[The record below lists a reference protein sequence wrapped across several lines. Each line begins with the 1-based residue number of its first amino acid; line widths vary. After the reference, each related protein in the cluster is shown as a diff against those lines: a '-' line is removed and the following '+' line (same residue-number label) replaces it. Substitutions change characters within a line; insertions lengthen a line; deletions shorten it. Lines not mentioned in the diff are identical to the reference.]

1 MTPAISTSNLASGG
15 QELASQNLFEH
26 LASQAQSAGQGASPA
41 QLGEGLVNG
50 LDGFLERSQAFA
62 ARADSLSGSGP
73 TAVDAQVSVVDQPG
87 APTRMADAQLEKVA
101 ESLSRMF
108 DHAIETQMVVRGAT
122 QISGA
127 ANTLLR
133 GQ

>member
-1 MTPAISTSNLASGG
+1 MTPTISTATLPSGP
-15 QELASQNLFEH
+15 ELASQNLFEH
-26 LASQAQSAGQGASPA
+26 LAGQAHAAGQGASPA

-50 LDGFLERSQAFA
+50 LDGFLERTRQFAIRAEQLDASAAPGADAAAQA
-62 ARADSLSGSGP
+62 
-73 TAVDAQVSVVDQPG
+73 

>member
-1 MTPAISTSNLASGG
+1 M
-15 QELASQNLFEH
+15 ASQNLFEH
-26 LASQAQSAGQGASPA
+26 LASHAQSAGQGASPA

-50 LDGFLERSQAFA
+50 LDGFLERSQSFA
-62 ARADSLSGSGP
+62 ARANNLSGSGSVAP
-73 TAVDAQVSVVDQPG
+73 SVVEQVGEPS
-87 APTRMADAQLEKVA
+87 RMADAQLEKVA

>member
-1 MTPAISTSNLASGG
+1 MTPTIEVATPAVHG

-26 LASQAQSAGQGASPA
+26 MAQQAQGLSQGASPA
-41 QLGEGLVNG
+41 QLGEGLLNN
-50 LDGFLERSQAFA
+50 LDGFL
-62 ARADSLSGSGP
+62 ARAKNFTERANETTQPSPLANAAVEPKASGEAP
-73 TAVDAQVSVVDQPG
+73 AKVQDNQIEQVVG
-87 APTRMADAQLEKVA
+87 
-101 ESLSRMF
+101 SLSRMF

-122 QISGA
+122 QVSGA

>member
-1 MTPAISTSNLASGG
+1 MTPAIATTHVASGG

-62 ARADSLSGSGP
+62 ARADSLSRSGP
-73 TAVDAQVSVVDQPG
+73 AAADTPINVAEQPG
-87 APTRMADAQLEKVA
+87 APARMADAQLEKVA